1 MIHTNI
7 LQFWIKTVNLYLL
20 IAFTWIFWWSLGTEK
35 WSIFICKDISS
46 TQEESSGHAQSE
58 TVDNEGETTKTL
70 SDSDSVTSIADEPSK
85 LAQLRDQGVIT
96 ETEFVQMKGNL
107 IENIDAWVL
116 AFENTLQWSFTLCPV
131 LC

>member
-1 MIHTNI
+1 M
-7 LQFWIKTVNLYLL
+7 
-20 IAFTWIFWWSLGTEK
+20 GTENDPF
-35 WSIFICKDISS
+35 FICKDISS
-46 TQEESSGHAQSE
+46 EQEESSGHAQSE

-107 IENIDAWVL
+107 IENIDA
-116 AFENTLQWSFTLCPV
+116 
-131 LC
+131 

>member
-1 MIHTNI
+1 MKIYHYTRR
-7 LQFWIKTVNLYLL
+7 
-20 IAFTWIFWWSLGTEK
+20 
-35 WSIFICKDISS
+35 
-46 TQEESSGHAQSE
+46 SSGHAQSE

-107 IENIDAWVL
+107 IENIDACLHLRVL
-116 AFENTLQWSFTLCPV
+116 
-131 LC
+131 